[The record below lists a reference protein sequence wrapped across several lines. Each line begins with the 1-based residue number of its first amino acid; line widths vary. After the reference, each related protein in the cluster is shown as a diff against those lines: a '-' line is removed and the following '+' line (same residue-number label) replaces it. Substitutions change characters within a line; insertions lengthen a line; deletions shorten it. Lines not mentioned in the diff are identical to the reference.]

1 MGMFSAFNI
10 SGSGLTAEKLR
21 LDLISGNLSN
31 MNTTRTP
38 HGGPYQ
44 RRTAV
49 FAEQLN
55 RAQQE
60 NTVGPRGG
68 NGATVG
74 AAEVGG
80 GENGELPSPGAGVH
94 VHHIHLDDAEPR
106 MVYDPDHPD
115 ADEDGYVAYPNVE
128 VAKEMT
134 DMITAQ
140 RSYESN
146 ATSLNTAKEMYMKA
160 LEIGQ

>member
-1 MGMFSAFNI
+1 MSLFSAFNI

-21 LDLISGNLSN
+21 LDLIAGNLSN

-38 HGGPYQ
+38 QGGPYQ

-55 RAQQE
+55 EAQQ
-60 NTVGPRGG
+60 RGAG
-68 NGATVG
+68 RTAGAG
-74 AAEVGG
+74 AEVGG
-80 GENGELPSPGAGVH
+80 PGPAGQSYDSPGSGVR
-94 VHHIHLDDAEPR
+94 VDRIIPDPNEPR
-106 MVYDPDHPD
+106 QVYDPEHPD
-115 ADEDGYVAYPNVE
+115 ADEETGYVEYPNIE

-146 ATSLNTAKEMYMKA
+146 STAVNTAKDMYMKA